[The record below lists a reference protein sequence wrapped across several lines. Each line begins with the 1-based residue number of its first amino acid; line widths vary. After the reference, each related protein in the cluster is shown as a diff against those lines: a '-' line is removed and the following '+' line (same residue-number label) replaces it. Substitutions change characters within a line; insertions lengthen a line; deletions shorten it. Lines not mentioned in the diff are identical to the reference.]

1 MNIQFNQHPTPK
13 CKAWLLYFF
22 GALLRLSYGLSFLKE
37 KQMVFSYFIFH
48 GTKRVESKRY
58 KVKWV
63 GTGDGWFNQNWFGW
77 DGDSMFSEFSHR
89 LQFNLSYHLF
99 VSYFFSTC
107 HFMQA
112 SGREI
117 CSLSGPMDVKWI
129 VISISH
135 IENSFNHLPFLL
147 ESLSI
152 ISILCL

>member
-89 LQFNLSYHLF
+89 LQFNLSYLF
-99 VSYFFSTC
+99 LTSFQPVILCRHREGKFAVSQVPWMWNGLLFQFLTLKIVLTIYHSCSNPFQS
-107 HFMQA
+107 
-112 SGREI
+112 
-117 CSLSGPMDVKWI
+117 SLSYVC
-129 VISISH
+129 
-135 IENSFNHLPFLL
+135 N
-147 ESLSI
+147 
-152 ISILCL
+152 